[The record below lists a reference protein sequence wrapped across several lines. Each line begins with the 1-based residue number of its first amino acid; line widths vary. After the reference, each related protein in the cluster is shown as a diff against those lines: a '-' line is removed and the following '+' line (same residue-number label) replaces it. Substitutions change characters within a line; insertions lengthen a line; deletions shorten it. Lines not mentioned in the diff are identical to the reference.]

1 MIDRIIKFRVWN
13 DEQKKFEYFELHNI
27 TVPDRLLTQY
37 KFPVQQYT
45 GLQDKNGK
53 EIYEGDIIKLFNGDL
68 YTVKFIEEN
77 NETEMSGY
85 FFSSFGSEVI
95 GNIFENNEL
104 LE

>member
-45 GLQDKNGK
+45 GMKDNDGV
-53 EIYEGDIIKLFNGDL
+53 EIYEGDI
-68 YTVKFIEEN
+68 VKTIYSEFMEVHFCDQLGSFRLKNKEGLSFPLITYRFDEN
-77 NETEMSGY
+77 ND
-85 FFSSFGSEVI
+85 
-95 GNIFENNEL
+95 
-104 LE
+104 